1 MSTESNNEKSLSAGY
16 AANMNG
22 VAAVDRAL
30 SIIKV
35 LQTAKKALTLTEI
48 AESTGLYKSAILRM
62 MASLENAS
70 LVVRRK
76 DQRFVLGPF
85 ANLLGKAYESTM
97 HLEEHLLP
105 VMKELVEQGMESP
118 SFHVRADGGH
128 RLCLLRVDSNHSTLD
143 RVRAGDFLPIDR
155 GAAGKI
161 LSRALAGDV
170 PESGS
175 TVFEVSFGE
184 RDPACAAIA
193 GPVFGPGQELIGA
206 LSLSGPME
214 RFHDS
219 SLHKMSPALLSAC
232 KKATK
237 NLGGNWPIS
246 D

>member
-1 MSTESNNEKSLSAGY
+1 MTTESKNEKSLSAGY
-16 AANMNG
+16 AANMSG

-30 SIIKV
+30 SIVKV
-35 LQTAKKALTLTEI
+35 LQTARRALTLTEI

-85 ANLLGKAYESTM
+85 AYFLGKAYESTM

-118 SFHVRADGGH
+118 SFHVRADGGQ

-155 GAAGKI
+155 GAAGKV
-161 LSRALAGDV
+161 LSRTFAGDG
-170 PESGS
+170 PENDAPA
-175 TVFEVSFGE
+175 FDVSFGE
-184 RDPACAAIA
+184 RDPSCAAIA

-214 RFHDS
+214 RFHDA
-219 SLHKMSPALLSAC
+219 SLRQMNPALLAAC
-232 KKATK
+232 KKATE
-237 NLGGNWPIS
+237 NLGGSWPFI